1 MKQQMPH
8 LIVNPAA
15 GRGRAGKH
23 VPRILELLAQAGVTP
38 ELHISDATGDIENL
52 VRSLLASDA
61 RTLLIAGGDGSV
73 HEAVN
78 GILGSRSDAAFGVIP
93 VGTGNDFAKAAG
105 IPADWVTATRLLADR
120 LTSNASPRRIDA
132 GRMNERFFANGAGI
146 GFDATVTRYASEYRL
161 PIGDLVYL
169 LGIFRAMANGVATP
183 TMTIRCNDIVW
194 DAPLTLVAISNGP
207 WVGGMFHI
215 APMAQHADGLL
226 ELLIAAPVTRRRIL
240 RLLPKLVQGTHM
252 GEQEITHHTITR
264 VQIDSSAPL
273 ASQLDGEV
281 QPLQQQFEIEVLP
294 AALRLL

>member
-1 MKQQMPH
+1 MPH

-146 GFDATVTRYASEYRL
+146 GFDATVA
-161 PIGDLVYL
+161 PW
-169 LGIFRAMANGVATP
+169 P
-183 TMTIRCNDIVW
+183 T
-194 DAPLTLVAISNGP
+194 AL
-207 WVGGMFHI
+207 
-215 APMAQHADGLL
+215 QHR
-226 ELLIAAPVTRRRIL
+226 P
-240 RLLPKLVQGTHM
+240 
-252 GEQEITHHTITR
+252 
-264 VQIDSSAPL
+264 
-273 ASQLDGEV
+273 
-281 QPLQQQFEIEVLP
+281 
-294 AALRLL
+294 